1 MARFEDWLFEP
12 KPGLLGEIARLPF
25 SAISALYLP
34 AIKLRTFAYQKNIL
48 KSQELPIPVVSVGNL
63 TVGGSGKTP
72 TAIWLAQKLAQKGFQ
87 PAISIRGYHSRAE
100 DSLAVIDGKNPEAV
114 DPDLV
119 GDEAALMAKKLK
131 GIPIL
136 VGKNRVAS
144 GQKAAELGANILV
157 LDDGFQHLKLK
168 RNVNILLIDGNKL
181 LNCEK
186 IFPRGRLRE
195 PVSAIA
201 RGQVIIS
208 RGDENFEGN
217 REQINEINPGAKI
230 FRMRYLV
237 KNPERFAGKK
247 AYAFAGIAQPGSFFA
262 LAKDAGMELV
272 GKKEFSDHHIYVPG
286 ELKQVRAEAKSSG
299 AEIILTTEKDLAR
312 IKSFESKLPI
322 LALEIELDFFGTEN
336 ALLEEV
342 VRLSK
347 EKPKC

>member
-12 KPGLLGEIARLPF
+12 KPGILGEAARLPF
-25 SAISALYLP
+25 CALSAIYLP
-34 AIKLRTFAYQKNIL
+34 AVKLRALAFQKNIL
-48 KSQELPIPVVSVGNL
+48 KSHQLPIPVVSVGNL

-72 TAIWLAQKLAQKGFQ
+72 TAIWLAQNLAQKGFK
-87 PAISIRGYHSRAE
+87 PAISIRGYHSQAE
-100 DSLAVIDGKNPEAV
+100 DSLAVIDEKNPEAA

-144 GQKAAELGANILV
+144 GQKAVELGANILV

-201 RGQVIIS
+201 RGQVIII
-208 RGDENFEGN
+208 RGEEKISQDLA
-217 REQINEINPGAKI
+217 QIKEINPGAKI

-247 AYAFAGIAQPGSFFA
+247 AYAFAGIAQPGLFFA

-272 GKKEFSDHHIYVPG
+272 GKKEFSDHHIYVPD
-286 ELKQVRAEAKSSG
+286 ELMRVESEAKTSG

-312 IKSFESKLPI
+312 IKRFESGLPV
-322 LALEIELDFFGTEN
+322 LALEIEVDFFGTEN